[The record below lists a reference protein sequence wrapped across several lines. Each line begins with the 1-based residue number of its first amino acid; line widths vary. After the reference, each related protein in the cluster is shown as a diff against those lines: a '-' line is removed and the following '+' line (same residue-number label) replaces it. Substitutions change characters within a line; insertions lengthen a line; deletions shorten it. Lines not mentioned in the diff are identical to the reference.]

1 MGPGPEIIVPVVFIV
16 VVIGLPILGAFML
29 ALAKILKSGGK
40 SSRGGLS
47 ETEETR
53 LIQDIHRSLSKLE
66 ERIDTLETVI
76 LDRESRAKPK
86 S

>member
-1 MGPGPEIIVPVVFIV
+1 MEDTLVPIVVVFIV
-16 VVIGLPILGAFML
+16 IGLPVIGVFML
-29 ALAKILKSGGK
+29 ALAKILKGDGK